1 MGLLNLTERAWAE
14 ELHLNLCL
22 KVKEL
27 LNPINRQH
35 RAMLDELN
43 DKLADKCFVN
53 FSLFQSLPDAWGIDQ
68 IFPVMPLSG
77 LDRPP
82 VRRGVVFDITCDSD
96 GMVDH
101 YVDGVGVESTLP
113 MPEFADD
120 ESCYMGFFLVGAYQE
135 ILGDLHN
142 LFGDTHSADIC
153 MDADGKPVITHV
165 IRGDNVD
172 NLLRY
177 VNIDPQRIRENY
189 QALASHP
196 SLDEETRTALL
207 ADLDAGLQGYA
218 YLEDDE

>member
-1 MGLLNLTERAWAE
+1 MTKAATWASSWWALT
-14 ELHLNLCL
+14 
-22 KVKEL
+22 V
-27 LNPINRQH
+27 
-35 RAMLDELN
+35 
-43 DKLADKCFVN
+43 
-53 FSLFQSLPDAWGIDQ
+53 
-68 IFPVMPLSG
+68 
-77 LDRPP
+77 
-82 VRRGVVFDITCDSD
+82 
-96 GMVDH
+96 
-101 YVDGVGVESTLP
+101 
-113 MPEFADD
+113 
-120 ESCYMGFFLVGAYQE
+120 E